1 MKRLL
6 VPCLIAFLFGGGT
19 ALAAET
25 LSDPQLDLISA
36 GAVPICAGASSC
48 NISSSTT
55 TTNTAPDAN
64 GVLHTTTMNTYSC
77 AAGTC
82 TNQVTNDGNST
93 TTPCTS
99 CSDTVSNPKN
109 TNSPSGS
116 TVSIGA
122 LMIGN
127 SVPFPPIQPP
137 GSTIPPIFLGG

>member
-1 MKRLL
+1 MKRWLA
-6 VPCLIAFLFGGGT
+6 PCLIALLFGGGT

-25 LSDPQLDLISA
+25 LSDPQMDLISA
-36 GAVPICAGASSC
+36 GALPTCAGASSC
-48 NISSSTT
+48 NVSSSLT

-64 GVLHTTTMNTYSC
+64 GVLHTTTTNTYSC

-93 TTPCTS
+93 TPTPCTS
-99 CSDTVSNPKN
+99 CSDTISNPKD
-109 TNSPSGS
+109 TNSASGS

-127 SVPFPPIQPP
+127 PVPFPPPPIQPP
-137 GSTIPPIFLGG
+137 GS